1 MADRGMAGRGF
12 GPLQGMTVIELCHHM
27 AGPTCGLMLA
37 DMGADVIKVE
47 KIKGGD
53 DTRRNLPPDINGEAA
68 AFMMMNRNKRGVVI
82 DLKTEE
88 GADILR
94 KLVAKA
100 DVLTENFRPGVLDRL
115 GLGYDDLKAINP
127 GLIYASISG
136 FGRTGP
142 YASRGGFDLV
152 AQGMSGLM
160 SITGERPDGPP
171 VKVGAPV
178 CDITAGLLLALGIC
192 AAYSH
197 RLKTGEGQRLDT
209 SLMEAGI
216 THTYWQS
223 AIAFATGTAPRAMG
237 SAHPLS
243 APYQAV
249 STADGYINIAANTGP
264 FWAGM
269 LDMIG
274 APELAD
280 DPRFRTNG
288 DRMANL
294 KDLEAELNARF
305 ETRTSAEWLAEFE
318 ARGIPAGPIL
328 DVLEMHRDPQTV
340 ARDMV
345 PTIEHPVAGPVQT
358 IGLPIKFETT
368 PGKVATPSPLFGQ
381 HTADVLVELG
391 YDDGD
396 IAAMAEKGAVLL
408 GEIPSKEAAE

>member
-1 MADRGMAGRGF
+1 MGARAF

-47 KIKGGD
+47 KSQGGD
-53 DTRRNLPPDINGEAA
+53 DTRRTIPPAIGGESAS
-68 AFMMMNRNKRGVVI
+68 FMMMNRNKRGVVL

-88 GADILR
+88 GAAILR

-100 DVLTENFRPGVLDRL
+100 DVLTENFRPGVLERL
-115 GLGYDDLKAINP
+115 GLGYEELRKINP

-136 FGRTGP
+136 FGLTGP
-142 YASRGGFDLV
+142 YAARGGFDLV

-197 RLKTGEGQRLDT
+197 RLKTGQGQRLDT

-223 AIAFATGTAPRAMG
+223 AIAFATGVAPRAMG

-249 STADGYINIAANTGP
+249 RCSDGYINIAANTAR
-264 FWAGM
+264 FWEKMCA
-269 LDMIG
+269 MIA
-274 APELAD
+274 APELFA
-280 DPRFRTNG
+280 DPRFQTNG

-294 KDLEAELNARF
+294 KALEAELNTRF
-305 ETRTSAEWLAEFE
+305 EVDTCAAWLAKFE
-318 ARGIPAGPIL
+318 AEGIPAGPIF
-328 DVLEMHRDPQTV
+328 DVLEMHRDPQTI
-340 ARDMV
+340 AREMV
-345 PTIEHPVAGPVQT
+345 PSVEHPIAGSVQT
-358 IGLPIKFETT
+358 IGLPIKFHQT
-368 PGKVATPSPLFGQ
+368 PGKVATASPLFGQ
-381 HTADVLVELG
+381 HTAEVLAELG
-391 YDDGD
+391 YSQAD
-396 IAAMAEKGAVLL
+396 IEALGAAGAVTL
-408 GEIPSKEAAE
+408 GDANSREAAE

>member
-1 MADRGMAGRGF
+1 MGARAF

-47 KIKGGD
+47 KSQGGD
-53 DTRRNLPPDINGEAA
+53 DTRRTIPPAIGGESAS
-68 AFMMMNRNKRGVVI
+68 FMMMNRNKRGVVL

-88 GADILR
+88 GAAILR

-100 DVLTENFRPGVLDRL
+100 DVLTENFRPGVLERL
-115 GLGYDDLKAINP
+115 GLGYEELRKINP

-136 FGRTGP
+136 FGLTGP
-142 YASRGGFDLV
+142 YAARGGFDLV

-197 RLKTGEGQRLDT
+197 RLKTGQGQRLDT

-223 AIAFATGTAPRAMG
+223 AIAFATGVAPRAMG

-249 STADGYINIAANTGP
+249 RCSDGYINIAANTAR
-264 FWAGM
+264 FWEKMCA
-269 LDMIG
+269 MIA
-274 APELAD
+274 APELFA
-280 DPRFRTNG
+280 DPRFQTNG

-294 KDLEAELNARF
+294 KALEAELNTRF
-305 ETRTSAEWLAEFE
+305 EVDTCAAWLAKFE
-318 ARGIPAGPIL
+318 AEGIPAGPIF
-328 DVLEMHRDPQTV
+328 DVLEMHRDPQTI
-340 ARDMV
+340 AREMV
-345 PTIEHPVAGPVQT
+345 PSVEHPIAGSVQT
-358 IGLPIKFETT
+358 IGLPIKFHQT
-368 PGKVATPSPLFGQ
+368 PGKVASPSPLFGQ
-381 HTADVLVELG
+381 HTAEVLAELG
-391 YDDGD
+391 YSQAD
-396 IAAMAEKGAVLL
+396 IEALGAAGAVTL
-408 GEIPSKEAAE
+408 GDANSREAAE

>member
-1 MADRGMAGRGF
+1 MANRGF

-27 AGPTCGLMLA
+27 AGPTCGVMLA

-53 DTRRNLPPDINGEAA
+53 DTRRTIPPEIEGESAS
-68 AFMMMNRNKRGVVI
+68 FMMMNRNKRGVVI
-82 DLKTEE
+82 DLKTEA
-88 GADILR
+88 GAEALR
-94 KLVAKA
+94 KLVAQA

-178 CDITAGLLLALGIC
+178 CDITAGLLLALGVC

-223 AIAFATGTAPRAMG
+223 AIAFATGVAPRAMG

-249 STADGYINIAANTGP
+249 KTSDGYINIAANTGP
-264 FWAGM
+264 FWLGM
-269 LDMIG
+269 VEMIG
-274 APELAD
+274 APELAE
-280 DPRFRTNG
+280 DPRFKTNG
-288 DRMANL
+288 DRLANL
-294 KDLEAELNARF
+294 TALEAELNARF
-305 ETRTSAEWLAEFE
+305 ETRSSADWLAEFE

-328 DVLEMHRDPQTV
+328 NVIEMHNDPQTV
-340 ARDMV
+340 AREMV
-345 PTIEHPVAGPVQT
+345 PTTDHPMAGRVQT
-358 IGLPIKFETT
+358 IGLPIKFEST
-368 PGKVATPSPLFGQ
+368 PGRVATPSPLFGQ
-381 HTADVLVELG
+381 HTADVLAELG
-391 YDDGD
+391 YSQEE
-396 IAAMAEKGAVLL
+396 ISTMAENGAVHL
-408 GEIPSKEAAE
+408 GEVPAKEAAE

>member
-1 MADRGMAGRGF
+1 MAAQAF

-53 DTRRNLPPDINGEAA
+53 DTRRTIPPEIGGESAS
-68 AFMMMNRNKRGVVI
+68 FMMMNRNKRGVVI
-82 DLKTEE
+82 DLKTEKGVE
-88 GADILR
+88 ILR

-100 DVLTENFRPGVLDRL
+100 DVLTENFRPGVLERL
-115 GLGYDDLKAINP
+115 GLGYEDMKALNP

-142 YASRGGFDLV
+142 YAARGGFDLV

-178 CDITAGLLLALGIC
+178 CDITAGLLLALGVC

-216 THTYWQS
+216 THSYWQS

-249 STADGYINIAANTGP
+249 KTADGYINIAANTVP
-264 FWAGM
+264 FWLSM
-269 LDMIG
+269 LEMIG
-274 APELAD
+274 APQLAE
-280 DPRFRTNG
+280 DPRFKSNG
-288 DRMANL
+288 DRLANL
-294 KDLEAELNARF
+294 KALEDELNARF

-318 ARGIPAGPIL
+318 TRGIPAGPIL
-328 DVLEMHRDPQTV
+328 DILEMHRDPQTI
-340 ARDMV
+340 AREMV
-345 PTIEHPVAGPVQT
+345 PTVQHPVAGAVQT
-358 IGLPIKFETT
+358 IGLPIKFEST
-368 PGKVATPSPLFGQ
+368 PGRVQDPAPLFGQ
-381 HTADVLVELG
+381 HTAEVLAELG
-391 YDDGD
+391 YDETQISELGTG
-396 IAAMAEKGAVLL
+396 GAVHL
-408 GEIPSKEAAE
+408 GGMSGREAAE

>member
-1 MADRGMAGRGF
+1 MANRGF

-88 GADILR
+88 GAEVLR

-115 GLGYDDLKAINP
+115 GLGYDALKAINP

-142 YASRGGFDLV
+142 YAKRGGFDLV

-178 CDITAGLLLALGIC
+178 CDITAGLLLALGVC

-223 AIAFATGTAPRAMG
+223 AIAFATGVAPRAMG
-237 SAHPLS
+237 SAHPLN

-264 FWAGM
+264 FWTGM

-274 APELAD
+274 APQLAD

-294 KDLEAELNARF
+294 KELEAELNARF
-305 ETRTSAEWLAEFE
+305 VSRTSAEWLAEFE
-318 ARGIPAGPIL
+318 ARGIPAGPIF
-328 DVLEMHRDPQTV
+328 DVLEMHRDPQTI
-340 ARDMV
+340 ARNMV
-345 PTIEHPVAGPVQT
+345 PTTEHPVAGTVQT
-358 IGLPIKFETT
+358 IGLPIKFEST
-368 PGKVATPSPLFGQ
+368 PGQVATPSPLFGQ
-381 HTADVLVELG
+381 HTADVLAELG
-391 YDDGD
+391 YGDDD

>member
-1 MADRGMAGRGF
+1 MANRGF

-53 DTRRNLPPDINGEAA
+53 DTRRQLPPEINGEAA

-88 GADILR
+88 GAEILR
-94 KLVAKA
+94 RLVAKA

-142 YASRGGFDLV
+142 YAKRGGFDLV

-192 AAYSH
+192 AAYVH

-294 KDLEAELNARF
+294 KELEIELNARF

-318 ARGIPAGPIL
+318 ARGIPAGPIF
-328 DVLEMHRDPQTV
+328 DVLEMHRDPQTI
-340 ARDMV
+340 AREMV
-345 PTIEHPVAGPVQT
+345 PTVEHPVAGQVQT
-358 IGLPIKFETT
+358 IGLPIKFEST
-368 PGKVATPSPLFGQ
+368 PGKVAAPSPLFGQ
-381 HTADVLVELG
+381 HTADVLSELG
-391 YDDGD
+391 YGDGD
-396 IAAMAEKGAVLL
+396 IAQLAEKGAVLL
-408 GEIPSKEAAE
+408 GELPNKEAAE

>member
-1 MADRGMAGRGF
+1 MANRGF

-47 KIKGGD
+47 KTKGGD
-53 DTRRNLPPDINGEAA
+53 DTRRTVPPEINGESAS
-68 AFMMMNRNKRGVVI
+68 FMMMNRNKRGVVI
-82 DLKTEE
+82 DLKTPE
-88 GADILR
+88 GAEIMR
-94 KLVAKA
+94 RLVAEA

-171 VKVGAPV
+171 VKVGAPM

-197 RLKTGEGQRLDT
+197 RLKSGEGQRLDT
-209 SLMEAGI
+209 SLLEAGI

-223 AIAFATGTAPRAMG
+223 AIAFATGVAPRAMG
-237 SAHPLS
+237 SAHPLN

-249 STADGYINIAANTGP
+249 ETADGHINIAANNHA
-264 FWAGM
+264 FWTSM

-274 APELAD
+274 APQLAD
-280 DPRFRTNG
+280 DPRFKTNG
-288 DRMANL
+288 DRLANL
-294 KDLEAELNARF
+294 KALEDELNARF
-305 ETRTSAEWLAEFE
+305 RTRSSADWLTEFE
-318 ARGIPAGPIL
+318 ARGIPAGPIF
-328 DVLEMHRDPQTV
+328 DVPIMHRDPQTI
-340 ARDMV
+340 ARNMV
-345 PTIEHPVAGPVQT
+345 PSVEHPVAGTVQT
-358 IGLPIKFETT
+358 IGLPIKFEAT
-368 PGKVATPSPLFGQ
+368 PGGVETPAPLFGQ
-381 HTADVLVELG
+381 HSGEVLRELG
-391 YDDGD
+391 YGEDE
-396 IAAMAEKGAVLL
+396 IEALTEKEVIVETAV
-408 GEIPSKEAAE
+408 PSKEAAE

>member
-1 MADRGMAGRGF
+1 MANRGF

-53 DTRRNLPPDINGEAA
+53 DTRRQLPPEINGEAA

-88 GADILR
+88 GAEILR
-94 KLVAKA
+94 RLVAKA

-142 YASRGGFDLV
+142 YAKRGGFDLV

-192 AAYSH
+192 AAYVR

-294 KDLEAELNARF
+294 KELEIELNARF

-318 ARGIPAGPIL
+318 ARGIPAGPIF
-328 DVLEMHRDPQTV
+328 DVLEMHRDPQTI
-340 ARDMV
+340 AREMV
-345 PTIEHPVAGPVQT
+345 PTVEHPVAGQVQT
-358 IGLPIKFETT
+358 IGLPIKFEST
-368 PGKVATPSPLFGQ
+368 PGKVAAPSPLFGQ
-381 HTADVLVELG
+381 HTADVLSELG
-391 YDDGD
+391 YGDGD
-396 IAAMAEKGAVLL
+396 IAQLAEKGAVLL
-408 GEIPSKEAAE
+408 GELPNKEAAE

>member
-1 MADRGMAGRGF
+1 MANRGF

-88 GADILR
+88 GAEILR

-115 GLGYDDLKAINP
+115 GLGYDALKTINP

-142 YASRGGFDLV
+142 YAKRGGFDLV

-178 CDITAGLLLALGIC
+178 CDITAGLLLALGVC

-223 AIAFATGTAPRAMG
+223 AIAFATGVAPRAMG
-237 SAHPLS
+237 SAHPLN

-264 FWAGM
+264 FWTGM

-274 APELAD
+274 APQLAD

-294 KDLEAELNARF
+294 KELEAELNARF
-305 ETRTSAEWLAEFE
+305 VTRTSAEWLAEFE
-318 ARGIPAGPIL
+318 ARGIPAGPIF
-328 DVLEMHRDPQTV
+328 DVLEMHRDPQTI
-340 ARDMV
+340 ARNMV
-345 PTIEHPVAGPVQT
+345 PTTEHPVAGTVQT
-358 IGLPIKFETT
+358 IGLPIKFENT

-381 HTADVLVELG
+381 HTADVLAELG
-391 YDDGD
+391 YGDGD

>member
-1 MADRGMAGRGF
+1 MMANRGF

-47 KIKGGD
+47 KIQGGD
-53 DTRRNLPPDINGEAA
+53 DTRRTIPPEIEGESAS
-68 AFMMMNRNKRGVVI
+68 FMMMNRNKRGVVI
-82 DLKTEE
+82 DLKTQE

-94 KLVAKA
+94 KLVATA
-100 DVLTENFRPGVLDRL
+100 DVLTENFRPGVLERL
-115 GLGYDDLKAINP
+115 GLGYENLKAINP
-127 GLIYASISG
+127 ALIYASISG

-171 VKVGAPV
+171 VKVGAPM
-178 CDITAGLLLALGIC
+178 CDITAGLLLALGVC

-209 SLMEAGI
+209 SLLEAGI

-223 AIAFATGTAPRAMG
+223 AIAFATGVAPRAMG

-249 STADGYINIAANTGP
+249 KTADGHMIIAAHTKH

-269 LDMIG
+269 LEMIG
-274 APELAD
+274 APELAE
-280 DPRFRTNG
+280 DPRFVSNG
-288 DRMANL
+288 DRLANL
-294 KDLEAELNARF
+294 KELEAELNARF
-305 ETRTSAEWLAEFE
+305 ETRPSAEWLAEFE
-318 ARGIPAGPIL
+318 ARGIPAGPIRT
-328 DVLEMHRDPQTV
+328 VLEMHEDPQTI
-340 ARDMV
+340 AREMV
-345 PTIEHPVAGPVQT
+345 PATDHPVAGRVQT
-358 IGLPIKFETT
+358 IGLPIKFEST
-368 PGKVATPSPLFGQ
+368 PGRVATPAPVFGQ
-381 HTADVLVELG
+381 HTGEVLRDLG
-391 YDDGD
+391 YGEDEISALADH
-396 IAAMAEKGAVLL
+396 KAVHL
-408 GEIPSKEAAE
+408 GEVPNKEAAE

>member
-1 MADRGMAGRGF
+1 MANRGF

-53 DTRRNLPPDINGEAA
+53 DTRRQLPPEINGEAA

-88 GADILR
+88 GAEILR
-94 KLVAKA
+94 RLVAKA

-142 YASRGGFDLV
+142 YAKRGGFDLV

-192 AAYSH
+192 AAYVH

-249 STADGYINIAANTGP
+249 GTADGYINIAANTGP

-294 KDLEAELNARF
+294 KELEIELNARF

-318 ARGIPAGPIL
+318 ARGIPAGPIF
-328 DVLEMHRDPQTV
+328 DVLEMHRDPQTI
-340 ARDMV
+340 AREMV
-345 PTIEHPVAGPVQT
+345 PTVEHPVAGQVQT
-358 IGLPIKFETT
+358 IGLPIKFEST
-368 PGKVATPSPLFGQ
+368 PGKVAAPSPLFGQ
-381 HTADVLVELG
+381 HTADVLSELG
-391 YDDGD
+391 YGDGD
-396 IAAMAEKGAVLL
+396 IAQLAEKGAVLL
-408 GEIPSKEAAE
+408 GELPNKEAAE

>member
-1 MADRGMAGRGF
+1 MANRGF

-88 GADILR
+88 GAEVLR
-94 KLVAKA
+94 ELVAKA

-115 GLGYDDLKAINP
+115 GLGYDALKAINP

-142 YASRGGFDLV
+142 YAKRGGFDLV

-178 CDITAGLLLALGIC
+178 CDITAGLLLALGVC

-223 AIAFATGTAPRAMG
+223 AIAFATGVAPRAMG
-237 SAHPLS
+237 SAHPLN

-264 FWAGM
+264 FWTGM

-274 APELAD
+274 APQLAD

-294 KDLEAELNARF
+294 KELEAELNARF
-305 ETRTSAEWLAEFE
+305 VTRTSAEWLAEFE
-318 ARGIPAGPIL
+318 ARGIPAGPIF
-328 DVLEMHRDPQTV
+328 DVLEMHRDPQTI
-340 ARDMV
+340 ARNMV
-345 PTIEHPVAGPVQT
+345 PTTEHPVAGTVQT
-358 IGLPIKFETT
+358 IGLPIKFEST
-368 PGKVATPSPLFGQ
+368 PGQVATPSPLFGQ
-381 HTADVLVELG
+381 HTADVLAELG
-391 YDDGD
+391 YGDGE

>member
-1 MADRGMAGRGF
+1 MVARAF

-47 KIKGGD
+47 KLQGGD
-53 DTRRNLPPDINGEAA
+53 DTRRTIPPGINGESAS
-68 AFMMMNRNKRGVVI
+68 FMMMNRNKRGVVL
-82 DLKTEE
+82 DLKTPE
-88 GADILR
+88 GAEVLR
-94 KLVAKA
+94 RLVAKA
-100 DVLTENFRPGVLDRL
+100 DVVTENFRPGVLERL
-115 GLGYDDLKAINP
+115 GLGYEELRKINP

-136 FGRTGP
+136 FGLTGP

-197 RLKTGEGQRLDT
+197 RLKTGHGQRLDT

-223 AIAFATGTAPRAMG
+223 AIAFATGVAPRAMG

-249 STADGYINIAANTGP
+249 ECADGYINIAANTTR
-264 FWAGM
+264 FWEKMCA
-269 LDMIG
+269 MIG

-280 DPRFRTNG
+280 DPRFKSNG

-294 KDLEAELNARF
+294 KALEAELNSRFRTDTREAWLARF
-305 ETRTSAEWLAEFE
+305 EAE
-318 ARGIPAGPIL
+318 GIPAGPIF
-328 DVLEMHRDPQTV
+328 DVLEMHRDPQTL
-340 ARDMV
+340 ARQMV
-345 PTIEHPVAGPVQT
+345 PTVEHPVAGRVQT
-358 IGLPIKFETT
+358 IGLPIKFQAT
-368 PGKVATPSPLFGQ
+368 PGRVATPSPLFGQ
-381 HTADVLVELG
+381 HTSEVLAELG
-391 YDDGD
+391 YGEAE
-396 IAAMAEKGAVLL
+396 IEALGAAGAVHL
-408 GEIPSKEAAE
+408 GDADNREAAE

>member
-1 MADRGMAGRGF
+1 MAARAF

-47 KIKGGD
+47 KFQGGD
-53 DTRRNLPPDINGEAA
+53 DTRRNVPPAINGESAS
-68 AFMMMNRNKRGVVI
+68 FMMMNRNKRGIVL
-82 DLKTEE
+82 DLKTEQ
-88 GADILR
+88 GAEVLR
-94 KLVAKA
+94 KLVARA
-100 DVLTENFRPGVLDRL
+100 DVLTENFRPGVLERL
-115 GLGYDDLKAINP
+115 GLGYDELKKINP

-136 FGRTGP
+136 FGLTGP

-197 RLKTGEGQRLDT
+197 RLKTGQGQRLDT

-223 AIAFATGTAPRAMG
+223 AIAFATGVAPRAMG

-249 STADGYINIAANTGP
+249 ECADGYINIAANTAR
-264 FWAGM
+264 FWEKM
-269 LDMIG
+269 CNMIG
-274 APELAD
+274 APELFA
-280 DPRFRTNG
+280 DPRFKTNG
-288 DRMANL
+288 DRLANL
-294 KDLEAELNARF
+294 KELEAELNARF
-305 ETRTSAEWLAEFE
+305 RTDSREAWLAKFE
-318 ARGIPAGPIL
+318 AEGIPAGPIF
-328 DVLEMHRDPQTV
+328 DILEMHQDPQTI
-340 ARDMV
+340 ARQMV
-345 PTIEHPVAGPVQT
+345 PTLDHPVAGPVQT
-358 IGLPIKFETT
+358 IGLPIKFQDT
-368 PGKVATPSPLFGQ
+368 PGQVATASPLFGQ
-381 HTADVLVELG
+381 HTAEVLAELG
-391 YDDGD
+391 YSQAEIEAMAGADAVVLGD
-396 IAAMAEKGAVLL
+396 IN
-408 GEIPSKEAAE
+408 SREAAE

>member
-1 MADRGMAGRGF
+1 MAARAF

-47 KIKGGD
+47 KIQGGD
-53 DTRRNLPPDINGEAA
+53 DTRRTIPPEINGESAS
-68 AFMMMNRNKRGVVI
+68 FMMMNRNKRGVVL
-82 DLKTEE
+82 DLKSEA
-88 GADILR
+88 GAAALR

-100 DVLTENFRPGVLDRL
+100 DVLTENFRPGVLERL
-115 GLGYDDLKAINP
+115 GLGYEDLKKINP

-136 FGRTGP
+136 FGLTGP

-160 SITGERPDGPP
+160 SVTGERPDGPP
-171 VKVGAPV
+171 VKVGPPV
-178 CDITAGLLLALGIC
+178 CDITAGLLLAMGIC

-216 THTYWQS
+216 TLTYWQS

-249 STADGYINIAANTGP
+249 ECSDGYINIAANTAR
-264 FWAGM
+264 FWEKM
-269 LDMIG
+269 CTMIG
-274 APELAD
+274 APELFE
-280 DPRFRTNG
+280 DPRFKTNG

-294 KDLEAELNARF
+294 KVLEAELNARF
-305 ETRTSAEWLAEFE
+305 RTDTCANWLAKFE
-318 ARGIPAGPIL
+318 AEGIPAGPIF
-328 DVLEMHRDPQTV
+328 DILEMHRDPQTL
-340 ARDMV
+340 AREMV
-345 PTIEHPVAGPVQT
+345 PTVEHPKAGPVQT
-358 IGLPIKFETT
+358 IGLPIKFWST
-368 PGKVATPSPLFGQ
+368 PGKVATPAPLFGQ
-381 HTADVLVELG
+381 HTAEVLAELG
-391 YDDGD
+391 YGESEIEAMGAAEAVHLGD
-396 IAAMAEKGAVLL
+396 NA
-408 GEIPSKEAAE
+408 SREAAE

>member
-1 MADRGMAGRGF
+1 MAARAF

-47 KIKGGD
+47 KSQGGD
-53 DTRRNLPPDINGEAA
+53 DTRRTIPPAIGGESAS
-68 AFMMMNRNKRGVVI
+68 FMMMNRNKRGVVL

-88 GADILR
+88 GAAILR

-100 DVLTENFRPGVLDRL
+100 DVLTENFRPGVLERL
-115 GLGYDDLKAINP
+115 GLGYEELRKINP

-136 FGRTGP
+136 FGLTGP
-142 YASRGGFDLV
+142 YATRGGFDLV

-197 RLKTGEGQRLDT
+197 RLKTGQGQRLDT

-223 AIAFATGTAPRAMG
+223 AIAFATGVAPRAMG

-249 STADGYINIAANTGP
+249 RCSDGYINIAANTAR
-264 FWAGM
+264 FWEKMCA
-269 LDMIG
+269 MIG
-274 APELAD
+274 APELFA
-280 DPRFRTNG
+280 DPRFQSNG

-294 KDLEAELNARF
+294 KALEAELNARF
-305 ETRTSAEWLAEFE
+305 EVDTCAAWLAKFE
-318 ARGIPAGPIL
+318 AEGIPAGPIF
-328 DVLEMHRDPQTV
+328 DVLEMHRDPQTI
-340 ARDMV
+340 AREMV
-345 PTIEHPVAGPVQT
+345 PSVEHPIAGTVQT
-358 IGLPIKFETT
+358 IGLPIKFHQT
-368 PGKVATPSPLFGQ
+368 PGKVATASPLFGQ
-381 HTADVLVELG
+381 HTAEVLAELG
-391 YDDGD
+391 YSQAD
-396 IAAMAEKGAVLL
+396 IEALGTAGAVTL
-408 GEIPSKEAAE
+408 GDANSREAAE